1 MTRTNRTAR
10 TLVPAAAL
18 LLASALPSASPAQST
33 ITTTRPTRPTYGDA
47 DNGMQAATILQM
59 EISPRAVALGGAM
72 GAVEGD
78 PTSIF
83 YAAAGIA
90 RIKTNSFFV
99 TGSQRFAGN
108 QLAAAAVTFPTA
120 IGTFGIGAR
129 AFNAGVID
137 VTENYELLGRARA
150 YQVALEGGGAIQ
162 LTRNWLWGGTM
173 YYAQETLS
181 SDSRGSIGINSS
193 MIFPDILFKRLSL
206 GLGFRNYGTN
216 VRFETEAFEPPLVG
230 FFGASFDVFRRR
242 NLMATPLLFRG
253 QPIVIDAKLVGQLD
267 VPDKHE
273 VITRQGIE
281 ATVNGVLI
289 GRIGYRWGDDNKR
302 GLSVGSGINVGQFRL
317 EYAFRN
323 RYNVGAKFFSDD
335 PLGDEHH
342 VSATYFWGGIRENEP
357 RVPVIVTAAVDTAAI
372 NAAIRDAI
380 ERQMAQLR
388 PLLDSLRSQRV
399 EVESTEGDM
408 VARYVV
414 PVHFGF
420 DSAVVRD
427 SDYVVLG
434 QIADVIRRIY
444 PNALVTIEGFAD
456 PAGSVDYN
464 LRLSRRRADAVK
476 RVMVERFNMPESQFK
491 TIGYG
496 EQTGRQV
503 APGQRRGDPGA
514 ESNRRVTF
522 TIDATQ
528 HFR

>member
-1 MTRTNRTAR
+1 MTRIIRSL
-10 TLVPAAAL
+10 LV
-18 LLASALPSASPAQST
+18 ASALAAPALSAQSS
-33 ITTTRPTRPTYGDA
+33 ITTTRPTRPHYGDA
-47 DNGMQAATILQM
+47 DNGIQSSTILQM

-90 RIKTNSFFV
+90 RIKTNSFMV
-99 TGSQRFAGN
+99 AGSQRFAGN

-150 YQVALEGGGAIQ
+150 YQVALEGGGAIE
-162 LTRNWLWGGTM
+162 LTRNWLWGGTL
-173 YYAQETLS
+173 YYAQETLA

-216 VRFETEAFEPPLVG
+216 VRFETDAFEPPLLG
-230 FFGASFDVFRRR
+230 FFAGSFDVFRRR
-242 NLMATPLLFRG
+242 NLMQTPLLFRG
-253 QPIVIDAKLVGQLD
+253 QPIVIDAKLVGQVD

-273 VITRQGIE
+273 VISRQGIE

-289 GRIGYRWGDDNKR
+289 GRLGYRWGDDNKR
-302 GLSVGSGINVGQFRL
+302 GLSVGAGINVGQFRL

-342 VSATYFWGGIRENEP
+342 VSATYFWGGIKDNEP
-357 RVPVIVTAAVDTAAI
+357 RVPVIVTAPVDTAAI

-388 PLLDSLRSQRV
+388 PLLDSLRTQRV
-399 EVESTEGDM
+399 EVTTSEENLI
-408 VARYVV
+408 AQYVV

-420 DSAVVRD
+420 DSATVRD
-427 SDYVVLG
+427 SDFVVLG

-456 PAGSVDYN
+456 PAGSAEYN

-476 RVMVERFNMPESQFK
+476 RVMVERYNLPEGQFK

-496 EQTGRQV
+496 EQVGRQV
-503 APGQRRGDPGA
+503 NQGQRKGDPGA
-514 ESNRRVTF
+514 EQNRRVTF